1 MKIRFTILLILLI
14 TCSHTYSRTRSK
26 SICFEEQIFN
36 FGKIYENKGRVSHT
50 FTFLNNSNLPIIIE
64 KIATG
69 CGCTTYSYTKEPI
82 KRGHK
87 GKIIVSF
94 DPEYRQGFFSKEIT
108 VFSSGNNI
116 SRVWIKGYVMPAIHP
131 VEEDYPYSWGY
142 GLYTS
147 LKVLAFGEIANG
159 KNKQIKLRYANDTKK
174 PMALNF
180 VLEGDNQNLKFSNPG
195 LIPPMKRGEMIINYT
210 MSKTKRGEKSIRI
223 YPIVNGKRLSKYI
236 LAKAT
241 CI

>member
-1 MKIRFTILLILLI
+1 MKIRFTTLLILLI
-14 TCSHTYSRTRSK
+14 TCIHTNSRTVSK
-26 SICFEEQIFN
+26 SIRFEEQIFN
-36 FGKIYENKGRVSHT
+36 FGEIYENKGRVSHT
-50 FTFLNNSNLPIIIE
+50 FTFLNSSSLPIIIE

-82 KRGHK
+82 KKGHK

-108 VFSSGNNI
+108 VFSSDHSI
-116 SRVWIKGYVMPAIHP
+116 SRVWIKGSVMPAIHP

-174 PMALNF
+174 PMAFNF

-195 LIPPMKRGEMIINYT
+195 LIPPMKRGEMIVTYT